1 MPVPRDG
8 RNAAVHDPY
17 VRAHSP
23 VAAAQAASCL
33 GPFIN
38 RSEGGTRLAPLLQ
51 GAVVNV
57 GALVWCGL
65 FVGGPEWCVR
75 PFVR

>member
-23 VAAAQAASCL
+23 VAAAQAASCFVS
-33 GPFIN
+33 GIDAYK
-38 RSEGGTRLAPLLQ
+38 GGMRLAPLLQ
-51 GAVVNV
+51 GAVVNG
-57 GALVWCGL
+57 GALVWCGV

>member
-8 RNAAVHDPY
+8 RNADVHDPY

-38 RSEGGTRLAPLLQ
+38 RFEDGTRLAPLLQ
-51 GAVVNV
+51 GAVVDG
-57 GALVWCGL
+57 GALVWCEV
-65 FVGGPEWCVR
+65 FVTGPE
-75 PFVR
+75 